1 MDVVIETEDGNSM
14 ILEIWYFEKI
24 IEIKKGIEKYH
35 NIPVETQILM
45 LDGKVLEDDLDT
57 EHYFILHHTRIKL
70 LAQRPSKDPLSNFAM
85 EDVAEVWIIECS
97 SSSIDLSCFLINYV
111 IWNYGHYKLRISY
124 FFSIIERKIPYSGE
138 TKQIPYS

>member
-85 EDVAEVWIIECS
+85 EDVAEA
-97 SSSIDLSCFLINYV
+97 
-111 IWNYGHYKLRISY
+111 
-124 FFSIIERKIPYSGE
+124 
-138 TKQIPYS
+138 